1 MCYTNP
7 RTHSTA
13 TSGVPQDSVLGPQ
26 LFIGLLVINDV
37 SDLFD
42 GTINVELYAD
52 DIKIYFEIVN
62 NANVDCLQKGINDL
76 CTWTEKWQLKL
87 SVKCFHLRVGLIK
100 SVPNATYTL
109 YGNYLSLVSK
119 ARDLGVLI
127 DAQISFEP
135 HINVIAAKAH
145 MRAGRIL
152 RCF

>member
-1 MCYTNP
+1 M
-7 RTHSTA
+7 
-13 TSGVPQDSVLGPQ
+13 
-26 LFIGLLVINDV
+26 
-37 SDLFD
+37 
-42 GTINVELYAD
+42 
-52 DIKIYFEIVN
+52 
-62 NANVDCLQKGINDL
+62 

-87 SVKCFHLRVGLIK
+87 CVKCFHLRVGLIK
-100 SVPNATYTL
+100 PVPNATYTL
-109 YGNYLSLVSK
+109 YGNSLSLVSK